1 MSRTRYDDI
10 DAQAAHFRGYGQE
23 YQQLS
28 RGPFEGRFSTFEFG
42 TDLSVHFERA
52 NRELAQSASTPAGR
66 FGACLLDAASPFCA
80 LNASTVT
87 PDDIVVCASERSLE
101 GKTAGGISMFCLDLS
116 ARLLPDEGAQMHCAG
131 VLRDPALAAQM
142 RELLN
147 TGLEAFSALGS
158 PSGFAASARGFA
170 ASLADLLWLATV
182 RPQPDELH
190 AERAATARKLRMFRR
205 ARDYMHHALADGIP
219 ITEVCRE
226 VGISRRSLE
235 GTFRSVVGVSPAHY
249 VRALQLNRIR
259 RDLLS
264 RESAELSIGVIAARH
279 GIWHWS
285 RMALHYRAL
294 FGELP
299 SVTRRRALQS
309 HGAIER
315 IKPPCVG
322 W

>member
-10 DAQAAHFRGYGQE
+10 DAQAAHFKGYGQQ

-42 TDLSVHFERA
+42 ADLSVHFERA
-52 NRELAQSASTPAGR
+52 NRELAQAAFTPAGR

-80 LNASTVT
+80 LNAATVT
-87 PDDIVVCASERSLE
+87 PDDIVVCAGARSLE
-101 GKTAGGISMFCLDLS
+101 GKTAVGMSMFCLDLS
-116 ARLLPDEGAQMHCAG
+116 ARLLPDDGAQMHRAC

-142 RELLN
+142 RELLK
-147 TGLEAFSALGS
+147 TGLGGFAALGS

-170 ASLADLLWLATV
+170 ASLADLLWQATV

-190 AERAATARKLRMFRR
+190 AERAATARKLRIYRR
-205 ARDYMHHALADGIP
+205 ARDYLHHALADGIS

-226 VGISRRSLE
+226 VGVSRRSLE

-285 RMALHYRAL
+285 RLAVYYRAL

-299 SVTRRRALQS
+299 SDTRRRALRSQ
-309 HGAIER
+309 GTREAYR
-315 IKPPCVG
+315 QPCVG